1 MDAPVILLLSGS
13 EQRNPFMETFKRII
27 EALITIN
34 AFLALFKVYFY
45 LNPLWKRKHNIE
57 VARSQSIVA
66 LLLNLYGTTLYFLLF
81 LIDGNIAPAIN
92 QALFMFQFF
101 IIILIGLGVWVRD
114 NRQESLISLFLQK
127 LNLEAKESGDLAKS
141 LIKPH
146 QAGLLLRI
154 LTGFA
159 LIDDDLSPQEQEI
172 IDALAARWHISFHWN
187 EEIRKTSSVSSNRFL
202 KLRQDVSDYLD
213 SSPPSAE
220 VAELLDLI
228 DTLIKS
234 DDRIEESE
242 KLMHAE
248 VGGLFRG
255 YLAQDPIE
263 GDHYRVIVLPANQ
276 EQKNA
281 IGSVMSGLTP
291 SAIHEF
297 AYQTCI
303 FYSQGFAE
311 CICEQYQRFNLQSY
325 VVIEQTKTSTAGQR

>member
-1 MDAPVILLLSGS
+1 MEAFRNIL
-13 EQRNPFMETFKRII
+13 EV
-27 EALITIN
+27 LIAIN

-101 IIILIGLGVWVRD
+101 IIILIGLGFWVRD
-114 NRQESLISLFLQK
+114 NRQQSLLSLFLQK

-146 QAGLLLRI
+146 QAGLLLKI

-159 LIDDDLSPQEQEI
+159 LIDDDLSPQERDI
-172 IDALAARWHISFHWN
+172 IDALAARWHIPFHWN
-187 EEIRKTSSVSSNRFL
+187 EEIRKTSSFSGNRFL
-202 KLRQDVSDYLD
+202 KLRQHVSDYLD
-213 SSPPSAE
+213 SSPPNAE

-234 DDRIEESE
+234 DDRVEESE

-255 YLAQDPIE
+255 YLAQDPIGE
-263 GDHYRVIVLPANQ
+263 DHYRVIVLPSSQ

-281 IGSVMSGLTP
+281 IGSVMAGLIP

-297 AYQTCI
+297 AYQTCV
-303 FYSQGFAE
+303 FYSRGFAE
-311 CICEQYQRFNLQSY
+311 CVCEQYQRFNLQSY
-325 VVIEQTKTSTAGQR
+325 VVVEQAKSSVSA